1 MTRLRFV
8 HWQDED
14 FHVGYFEDYPDY
26 RTQGKTLDE
35 LRESLADLYEDIT
48 SHAIP
53 FIKKVDELVLS

>member
-26 RTQGKTLDE
+26 LTQGKTLDE
-35 LRESLADLYEDIT
+35 LRENLADLYKDIT

>member
-26 RTQGKTLDE
+26 LTQGKTLDE
-35 LRESLADLYEDIT
+35 LRENLADLYKDIT
-48 SHAIP
+48 SHSIP

>member
-8 HWQDED
+8 HWQDVD

-26 RTQGKTLDE
+26 LTQGKTLDE
-35 LRESLADLYEDIT
+35 LRENLADLYKDIT

>member
-8 HWQDED
+8 HWQDEE

-26 RTQGKTLDE
+26 LTQGKTLDE
-35 LRESLADLYEDIT
+35 LRENLADLYKDIT

>member
-1 MTRLRFV
+1 VTRLRFV

-14 FHVGYFEDYPDY
+14 FHVGYFEDYTDCL
-26 RTQGKTLDE
+26 TQGKTLDE
-35 LRESLADLYEDIT
+35 LRENLADLYEDIT